1 MDRKNSIKV
10 NKKSTLKALGS
21 DLKAIERQ
29 IGGQHYKLPISPLK
43 FILANKLNFVDGNI
57 VKYAVRNKDGET
69 LEQKYNKIIHYAELG
84 KELLKNKK

>member
-1 MDRKNSIKV
+1 MGRKA
-10 NKKSTLKALGS
+10 TLKPHRATES
-21 DLKAIERQ
+21 ATQRQ
-29 IGGQHYKLPISPLK
+29 IGGNHYRLPISPLK